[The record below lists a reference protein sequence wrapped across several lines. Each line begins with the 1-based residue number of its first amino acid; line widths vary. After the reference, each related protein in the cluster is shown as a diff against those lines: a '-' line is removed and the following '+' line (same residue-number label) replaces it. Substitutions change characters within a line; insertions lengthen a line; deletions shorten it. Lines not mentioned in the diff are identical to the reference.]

1 MSRRRALFAHLSAV
15 ALFILPAGC
24 ATLPAMGGRDLK
36 EEIRAVIDAE
46 PLDQVHWGVLIVDP
60 DRGDTLF
67 SRNSHRKF
75 IPASNM
81 KVLSTATALSL
92 LGPDFRFQSE
102 LWGVGTLDGVTG
114 TLEGDLVLRAMGDPT
129 LSKRFYPS
137 ATASLDSLAAGLWRS
152 GIRFVNGALV
162 VDASPWD
169 STTVPGSWEVG
180 DLPGRSAA
188 TGGIFAIGE
197 GEVVMEISAGPE
209 IGAPATVTWWPATP
223 PDFDSAGF
231 TTAPPDSA
239 RRRTTSWYPES
250 RRLRV
255 DGRVPLGVAD
265 TLSIAQ
271 RDPAAVA
278 SGALYR
284 ALGARG
290 IIIRDGYRMEWEE
303 GQPLGRAGCLSG
315 HLPATSSA
323 DAGGREET
331 GPHLPHCSH
340 ATLLAA
346 LSSPPVVE
354 IVEAILEPSQN
365 WMTEQLVHA
374 LGFQLGEEGS
384 WREGFR
390 VEEEFLATQV
400 GVDTLDLRLR
410 DGSGLSAQNLVTPR
424 AMVQILDFMR
434 NSSNGE
440 AYRRALAEPGED
452 PGTLRRR
459 LPELE
464 GRLFAKTGTIS
475 NVNSLSGYLTTE
487 SGRTLIFSILTNG
500 SGLPSSTVRRGVDG
514 IVQIVA
520 RR

>member
-1 MSRRRALFAHLSAV
+1 MTPRRALFARFSAA
-15 ALFILPAGC
+15 ALLLLLTGC
-24 ATLPAMGGRDLK
+24 ATLPSMYGTDLK

-81 KVLSTATALSL
+81 KVLSTATAISL
-92 LGPDFRFQSE
+92 LGPEFRFRSE
-102 LWGVGTLDGVTG
+102 LWGVGSMDRATG
-114 TLEGDLVLRAMGDPT
+114 TLEGDLVLRAAGDPT
-129 LSKRFYPS
+129 LSKRFYSS
-137 ATASLDSLAAGLWRS
+137 ATAPLDSLAERLWWS
-152 GIRFVNGALV
+152 GIRFVNGALL

-197 GEVVMEISAGPE
+197 GVVVMEISAGPE
-209 IGAPATVTWWPATP
+209 IGAPATVTWQPSTP
-223 PDFDSAGF
+223 PDFFSAEF
-231 TTAPPDSA
+231 TTAPPDSSLL
-239 RRRTTSWYPES
+239 RTTAWHPES
-250 RRLRV
+250 RMLRV
-255 DGRVPLGVAD
+255 EGKVPLGVID

-284 ALGARG
+284 AVGTRG
-290 IIIRDGYRMEWEE
+290 IIIRDGYRIEWDP
-303 GQPLGRAGCLSG
+303 GQPLGHEGCLSG
-315 HLPATSSA
+315 HLPATSGE
-323 DAGGREET
+323 DPGDREES
-331 GPHLPHCSH
+331 GPHLPGCSD
-340 ATLLAA
+340 ATLLAT
-346 LSSPPVVE
+346 LLSPPIVE
-354 IVEAILEPSQN
+354 IVEGILEPSQN

-374 LGFQLGEEGS
+374 LGFQLGEKGS

-390 VEEEFLATQV
+390 VEEEFLSTQV

-434 NSSNGE
+434 SSSNGE

-500 SGLPSSTVRRGVDG
+500 SGLPSSTVRRGVDR